1 MSFLASALTELARNN
16 RLFVGICAPDAQLTN
31 YDLETK
37 SYAFVKVVP
46 GDIAEALTAAA
57 WEPGIHWK
65 VARRGVNPVES
76 VVVNSTLQVFSCL
89 YAPVVP
95 SVDEPAVVSGPEVTT
110 TDGYAWR
117 YLFTVPAALAE
128 KFQWP
133 QRVPMRPFQPPY
145 ISTFESDGLPAMPL
159 TPKVTLVPP
168 RASVL
173 PYAIQDVSGVVKAV
187 MLPPNQLFYKGRQYA
202 CVEDSAASGSGAV
215 LSTTITDGQIGIA
228 VLNGGSGY
236 VDARITIKGDGQGA
250 VFTPNIADGAIVGF
264 TVVSPGS
271 GYTEASAFVTAG
283 TNSGVVEAI
292 YPDFAADF
300 DVTAAL
306 IGKSIPAIDMAG
318 STDLSAHLF
327 ISAESC
333 ADSRIRGTLGSLSV
347 GAPKTVAMEY
357 ASSLGIN
364 GTYSLRQNMQINT
377 LVQTG

>member
-16 RLFVGICAPDAQLTN
+16 RLFVGICAPDARLNN

-46 GDIAEALTAAA
+46 GDIADALTATP
-57 WEPGIHWK
+57 WTSGIHWK
-65 VARRGVNPVES
+65 VARRGVDPAEA

-89 YAPVVP
+89 YAPSTP
-95 SVDEPAVVSGPEVTT
+95 SVDEPTVVAAPEVTT
-110 TDGYAWR
+110 ADGYVWR
-117 YLFTVPAALAE
+117 YLFTVPAALSE

-133 QRVPMRPFQPPY
+133 LRVPARAFPSPY
-145 ISTFESDGLPAMPL
+145 ISTFEVDGLPSMPL
-159 TPKVTLVPP
+159 TPRVTLVPP
-168 RASVL
+168 RASVS
-173 PYAIQDVSGVVKAV
+173 PYAVRDVSGVVKAV
-187 MLPPNQLFYKGRQYA
+187 LLPPNQLFYKGRQYA
-202 CVEDSAASGSGAV
+202 CVEDSSASGTGAV
-215 LSTTITDGQIGIA
+215 LSVTVTDGQVGLA

-236 VDARITIKGDGQGA
+236 VDARITIKGDGAGA

-264 TVVSPGS
+264 TVVSAGS
-271 GYTEASAFVTAG
+271 GYTEANAFVTAG
-283 TNSGVVEAI
+283 ANSGVVEAI
-292 YPDFAADF
+292 YPDFVSDF

-327 ISAESC
+327 ISTEPC
-333 ADSRIRGTLGSLSV
+333 ADSRIRGALGSLSTGV
-347 GAPKTVAMEY
+347 PKTVAMEY
-357 ASSLGIN
+357 VSSLGID